1 MIRFSIFGFPVTVQ
15 WLFWVVLAVLGP
27 INALGQ
33 PGGLMRLGLW
43 VGIGFVSILWHEL
56 GHCFF
61 QRKYGATPEIQLYG
75 GGGLAIAHGGR
86 FTRAQSLIVAAAGPA
101 FGLMLWAVSER
112 FFHHFPPKSPALVR
126 ASLYLWQINL
136 FWSLI
141 NLLPVLP
148 LDGGRIL
155 EAIVNG
161 RIRIVAGI
169 GVVVA
174 AAAAIW
180 AFFNWGLYTA
190 VLFGF
195 FAVQN
200 FQLLQSPGLPPPPP
214 R

>member
-1 MIRFSIFGFPVTVQ
+1 MIRISLFGFPVSIH
-15 WLFWVVLAVLGP
+15 WLFWVVLGVLGP
-27 INALGQ
+27 INALGR
-33 PGGLMRLGLW
+33 PGGLMRLGMW

-75 GGGLAIAHGGR
+75 GGGLAIAHGAR
-86 FTRAQSLIVAAAGPA
+86 FSRMQSLIVAAAGPA

-112 FFHHFPPKSPALVR
+112 FFHHFPPPNATVAR
-126 ASLYLWQINL
+126 AASYLWQINL

-155 EAIVNG
+155 EAILHG
-161 RIRIVAGI
+161 RIRVVAAI
-169 GVVVA
+169 GMVVA
-174 AAAAIW
+174 AATAVW

-190 VLFGF
+190 IFFGF
-195 FAVQN
+195 FAFQN
-200 FQLLQSPGLPPPPP
+200 LQLLQASGPPAPP